1 MIKLPIVVLATK
13 NKNKL
18 IELQATLQGMRIDI
32 RSAFDFADLDEVV
45 EDQPT
50 LEGNA
55 LKKAVYTAEMT
66 GLPSLSDDTGLEV
79 DALGGRPGVF
89 SARYAGDKA
98 SYAENVEKLIQELND
113 SGANPPFKA
122 RFRTVLA
129 FVNDSEKHTF
139 HGICEGQI
147 ILTPSGSNGFG
158 YDPVFVPDGYL
169 DTFAELDPSLKNSI
183 SHRGKAMKLFRDW
196 LSLNPL

>member
-66 GLPSLSDDTGLEV
+66 GLPSLSDDTGLASVRELCHNMHLNV
-79 DALGGRPGVF
+79 
-89 SARYAGDKA
+89 SASGPQ
-98 SYAENVEKLIQELND
+98 KLL
-113 SGANPPFKA
+113 
-122 RFRTVLA
+122 R
-129 FVNDSEKHTF
+129 
-139 HGICEGQI
+139 
-147 ILTPSGSNGFG
+147 IL
-158 YDPVFVPDGYL
+158 
-169 DTFAELDPSLKNSI
+169 
-183 SHRGKAMKLFRDW
+183 R
-196 LSLNPL
+196 